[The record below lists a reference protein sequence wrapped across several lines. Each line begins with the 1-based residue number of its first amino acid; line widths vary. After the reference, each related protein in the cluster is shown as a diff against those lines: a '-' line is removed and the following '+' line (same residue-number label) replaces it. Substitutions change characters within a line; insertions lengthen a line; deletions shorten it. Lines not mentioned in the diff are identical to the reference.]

1 MMETE
6 RRLMGDEA
14 VYTDIPY
21 TTTEL
26 SPYSTTSTYSSDT
39 SHNSSFYN
47 EFDCYQNSDPNRIFY
62 PVHERSDIAMHNLY
76 AGFTPSTATDVYQPN
91 AVWHHQQQQDVSGP
105 SQMTPVTSVLPS
117 MTFCRT
123 PSQTSPTGLG
133 PNGKPK
139 RKRIQTMPQRKA
151 ANVRERKRMFHLNEA
166 FDSLR
171 LRLPAFNYEK
181 RLSRIETL
189 RLAITYIGFMKE
201 IMDGKDPKDIK
212 LEKDFDMSD
221 MENFQIPSV
230 SASSSKEGETD
241 SE

>member
-1 MMETE
+1 
-6 RRLMGDEA
+6 
-14 VYTDIPY
+14 
-21 TTTEL
+21 
-26 SPYSTTSTYSSDT
+26 
-39 SHNSSFYN
+39 
-47 EFDCYQNSDPNRIFY
+47 
-62 PVHERSDIAMHNLY
+62 
-76 AGFTPSTATDVYQPN
+76 
-91 AVWHHQQQQDVSGP
+91 
-105 SQMTPVTSVLPS
+105 
-117 MTFCRT
+117 
-123 PSQTSPTGLG
+123 
-133 PNGKPK
+133 
-139 RKRIQTMPQRKA
+139 
-151 ANVRERKRMFHLNEA
+151 MFHLNEA

-212 LEKDFDMSD
+212 LEKEFDISD